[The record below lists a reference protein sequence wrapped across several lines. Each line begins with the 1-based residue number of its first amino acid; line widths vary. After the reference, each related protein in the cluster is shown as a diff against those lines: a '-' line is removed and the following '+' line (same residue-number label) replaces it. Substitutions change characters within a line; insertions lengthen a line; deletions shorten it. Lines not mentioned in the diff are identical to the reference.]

1 MVGALLGLLSR
12 KLKPAP
18 ALGNMETRAEE
29 GGQHSLDWVLTPEVA
44 IWFSLTHTVMQG
56 GPLILLVSCLLS
68 ILTSNL

>member
-1 MVGALLGLLSR
+1 
-12 KLKPAP
+12 
-18 ALGNMETRAEE
+18 METRAEE